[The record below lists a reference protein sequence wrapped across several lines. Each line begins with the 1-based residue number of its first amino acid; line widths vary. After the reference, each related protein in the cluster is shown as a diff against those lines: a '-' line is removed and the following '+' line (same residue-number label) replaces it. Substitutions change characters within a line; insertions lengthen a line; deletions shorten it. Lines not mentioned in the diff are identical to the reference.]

1 MYDTEKYAKILKD
14 TLSDRRFYH
23 SLCVSQSAIKL
34 AKRYGVDEEKAEV
47 AGLLH
52 DITKETDN
60 AVQLE
65 IIKNN
70 GIELTVLI
78 KRAINFCTKHQVPE
92 WQLSLVLMIWIL

>member
-34 AKRYGVDEEKAEV
+34 AKRYGVDE
-47 AGLLH
+47 
-52 DITKETDN
+52 
-60 AVQLE
+60 
-65 IIKNN
+65 
-70 GIELTVLI
+70 
-78 KRAINFCTKHQVPE
+78 AINFCTKHQVPE